1 MKTRILTLAL
11 LAIVTAVSPLRA
23 ATPPVP
29 ADKKAVLDRL
39 RGKWRMEATVFKSEW
54 TPEEHK
60 LTGND
65 SAEWKHGGRILEWHG
80 EASDGNTNLGVFLYD
95 TVRQSY
101 RHWFFG
107 SNGAAN
113 ETTGEW
119 DAATKM
125 LTWKG
130 DLGNGQ
136 SITATYRFTGENTFE
151 SKVLVTGSDGKTYFH
166 LEGKAVRQ

>member
-1 MKTRILTLAL
+1 MKTRIVILAFLATLAAL
-11 LAIVTAVSPLRA
+11 PLRA
-23 ATPPVP
+23 DTPPVP
-29 ADKKAVLDRL
+29 AEKRAILDQL
-39 RGKWRMEATVFKSEW
+39 RGKWRVDATVFKSEW
-54 TPEEHK
+54 VPEQHK

-65 SAEWKHGGRILEWHG
+65 TAEWKLGGRILEWRG
-80 EASDGNTNLGVFLYD
+80 EASDGNSTIGVFLYD
-95 TVRQSY
+95 TVRQSF

-119 DAATKM
+119 DAASKT

-130 DLGNGQ
+130 DLGNGL
-136 SITATYRFTGENTFE
+136 SIAATYRFTGENSFE
-151 SKVLVTGSDGKTYFH
+151 SKVLVTGADGKAYFH